1 MHQSTIPAT
10 ADGTPQREVMIA
22 ASFRP
27 PVHGSATTKP
37 GKETRQDLLAADVMF
52 AVLDGR
58 SQMIGVG
65 GWLLNA
71 SPVGISSRQV

>member
-10 ADGTPQREVMIA
+10 ADSTPQREVMIA

-37 GKETRQDLLAADVMF
+37 GKETRQDLLAD
-52 AVLDGR
+52 
-58 SQMIGVG
+58 
-65 GWLLNA
+65 WLLNA